1 MQGLHLTA
9 DCHDCSCSDD
19 LMLDPEQ
26 LRQLVVTETVSAGLT
41 IVGEK
46 FHPFQAADGSAAGV
60 TCALLL
66 AESHLAI
73 HTWPERKAVTL
84 DVYVCNYTEDNS
96 AKANGLL
103 DQLIAAFAPKQWQ
116 THRLQRG
123 EDARGHT
130 LALEHLTPNTAYG
143 TRLAPPLVHTQSPFQ
158 RIEIADSAE
167 FGKVMRLDGAYMTS
181 ERDEFFYHECLVH
194 PAAITHPQPRRALIV
209 GGGDGGSSEELLKHP
224 SMEEITLCEID
235 PEVIELSRH
244 HLQKIHRGALNDS
257 RVRHVAQDGF
267 AFVQQAARD
276 AAGPRYD
283 LILLDLTDP
292 QTADGSALAADCY
305 TLEFLQACKAALT
318 PGGALVMHL
327 GSPFHHPQRFGLLRQ
342 RLDATFRHVAP
353 YTVYVPLYGALWG
366 MAVASDSI
374 DPRDVERNTVAA
386 RLQDRAVGEL
396 QYYNADV
403 HPALFALPNFVQNL
417 GAYLDTCL
425 GT

>member
-9 DCHDCSCSDD
+9 DCYGCRCDGA
-19 LMLDPEQ
+19 LLLDPEQ
-26 LRQLVVTETVSAGLT
+26 LRRFVVQQTTLSGLT

-73 HTWPERKAVTL
+73 HTWPERNAVTL
-84 DVYVCNYTEDNS
+84 DVYVCNYTSDNS
-96 AKANGLL
+96 AKASGLL
-103 DQLIAAFAPKQWQ
+103 DALIAGFAPSQSQ

-123 EDARGHT
+123 EGGAGQT
-130 LALEHLTPNTAYG
+130 LALEQLTPHSAYG
-143 TRLAPPLVHTQSPFQ
+143 TRLSPPLAQMQSPFQ

-167 FGKVMRLDGAYMTS
+167 FGKVMRLDGAFMTS

-194 PAAITHPQPRRALIV
+194 PAALAHPQPRRALII

-224 SMEEITLCEID
+224 SIAHITLCEID
-235 PEVIELSRH
+235 PAVIQLARR
-244 HLQKIHRGALNDS
+244 HLQQIHRGALDDP

-267 AFVQQAARD
+267 AFVLEAARHP
-276 AAGPRYD
+276 AAEHAYD

-292 QTADGSALAADCY
+292 QTPDGSALAADCY
-305 TLEFLQACKAALT
+305 TREFLQACHALLADN
-318 PGGALVMHL
+318 GALVMHL

-342 RLDATFRHVAP
+342 RLSSVFRQVSP

-366 MAVASDSI
+366 MAVASDTLA
-374 DPRDVERNTVAA
+374 PRGLDSGAVASRLRERG
-386 RLQDRAVGEL
+386 LHDL
-396 QYYNADV
+396 QYYNAEV

-417 GAYLDTCL
+417 GA
-425 GT
+425 